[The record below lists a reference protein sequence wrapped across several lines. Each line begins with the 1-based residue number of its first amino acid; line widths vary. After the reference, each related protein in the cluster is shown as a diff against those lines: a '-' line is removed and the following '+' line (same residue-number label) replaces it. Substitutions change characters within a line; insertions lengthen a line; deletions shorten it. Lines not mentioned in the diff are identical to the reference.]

1 MAETGQ
7 KQSDAAGLW
16 MLNPEVDRQYW
27 FVHPN
32 SPHIVHTAESAAAAA
47 AVATPIPVW
56 FCCFDAIE
64 HDYIQSFVRS
74 LDDGAY
80 VLETIYEN
88 SPGVWRRAL
97 TDLYETGYYEVE
109 EARAAGL
116 IPPDW
121 EVPQEV
127 RDSHVHT
134 PRQILRQR
142 SE

>member
-32 SPHIVHTAESAAAAA
+32 SPHIRHTPESAAAAA
-47 AVATPIPVW
+47 AVATPVP
-56 FCCFDAIE
+56 AIDLSDE
-64 HDYIQSFVRS
+64 RMEFTYIQSFIRS